1 MKDLVMRLS
10 PDVLPKL
17 ASTIRRPAYDRNRV
31 TTGIVHFGIGAFHRA
46 HQAAYTE
53 QVLASGDLR
62 WGIVG
67 ASLRSPD
74 TRDALNPQRG
84 LYTLNVRSGTGDDL
98 SIIGAIKDVLVA
110 PESPS
115 ALIEAMARADVKIVT
130 LTVTEKGYCHDP
142 ATGELNENHPDIVHD
157 LAHPQAPRSAVGF
170 LVEALAKRRAHG
182 VKPFTVLCCDNLP
195 SNGKTVR
202 RVVTRFASLRDK
214 ALGDYVAR
222 EVKFPS
228 TMVDRI
234 VPATTDEDR
243 IMIAQALGTTDAWP
257 VMTEP
262 FTQWV
267 IEDDF
272 GDARPAWEQ
281 FGAELVNDVE
291 PYEHMK
297 LRLLNGSH
305 STLAYLGYLAG
316 YQTVAEAMSD
326 PALAQLISD
335 LMEYE
340 SAPTLHMP
348 PGADVAAYRASLLQ
362 RFRNPALKHRTWQI
376 AMDGSQKL
384 PQRLLGTARDRLA
397 AGQSIDRIALGVA
410 AWMRYV
416 TGLDEKGAPIDVRD
430 PLAER
435 FKAITN
441 AAKGDPEA
449 LAQALFGIEMIFGQD
464 LPRDPRFTG
473 PVLAALKALYAKGAK
488 ATIAAMPKA

>member
-1 MKDLVMRLS
+1 V
-10 PDVLPKL
+10 
-17 ASTIRRPAYDRNRV
+17 
-31 TTGIVHFGIGAFHRA
+31 
-46 HQAAYTE
+46 
-53 QVLASGDLR
+53 
-62 WGIVG
+62 
-67 ASLRSPD
+67 
-74 TRDALNPQRG
+74 
-84 LYTLNVRSGTGDDL
+84 
-98 SIIGAIKDVLVA
+98 
-110 PESPS
+110 
-115 ALIEAMARADVKIVT
+115 
-130 LTVTEKGYCHDP
+130 
-142 ATGELNENHPDIVHD
+142 
-157 LAHPQAPRSAVGF
+157 
-170 LVEALAKRRAHG
+170 
-182 VKPFTVLCCDNLP
+182 CCDNLP

-202 RVVTRFASLRDK
+202 RVVTRFATLRDK

-243 IMIAQALGTTDAWP
+243 ALIAQVLGVTDAWP

-267 IEDDF
+267 IEDNF
-272 GDARPAWEQ
+272 GGDRPAWEQ
-281 FGAELVNDVE
+281 FGAEIVKDVE

-326 PALAQLISD
+326 TALAQLISD
-335 LMEYE
+335 LMEFE

-348 PGADVAAYRASLLQ
+348 AGADVEAYRASLLQ

-397 AGQSIDRIALGVA
+397 AGQPIDRIALGVA

-416 TGLDEKGAPIDVRD
+416 AGVDEKGQPIDVRD

-435 FKAITN
+435 FKAIV
-441 AAKGDPEA
+441 ADAKGEPEA
-449 LAQALFGIEMIFGQD
+449 LAQGLFGIEAIFGKD
-464 LPRDPRFTG
+464 LPENPAFTG
-473 PVLAALKALYAKGAK
+473 PVLAALKSLYAQGAK
-488 ATIAAMPKA
+488 ATIAAMPRA